1 MYRIYKM
8 VQQTMNYTTY
18 KQIYKGTERT
28 IYRANVGKA
37 TIEAGSLERLKEL
50 VDNHKDI
57 TQGTFKS

>member
-1 MYRIYKM
+1 MRTREID
-8 VQQTMNYTTY
+8 YTTY
-18 KQIYKGTERT
+18 KQMYKGTERT
-28 IYRANVGKA
+28 IYRANVGEA

>member
-1 MYRIYKM
+1 
-8 VQQTMNYTTY
+8 MNYTTY
-18 KQIYKGTERT
+18 KQMYKGTERI

-37 TIEAGSLERLKEL
+37 TIEAGSLERLTEL

>member
-18 KQIYKGTERT
+18 TQMYKGTERI

-37 TIEAGSLERLKEL
+37 TIEAGSLERLTEL
-50 VDNHKDI
+50 VANHKDI